1 MENEAPADPP
11 PKIWNFPYVLSL
23 FFLKASLTFQT
34 PLKCLFGELYD
45 HEVYWE
51 ITIDRKQD

>member
-1 MENEAPADPP
+1 MQLMLLLQLDT
-11 PKIWNFPYVLSL
+11 
-23 FFLKASLTFQT
+23 ASRVTFQT